1 MIPPRT
7 ILATTDFSDA
17 SASALMFAARLARH
31 GGAALHV
38 LHAEHPLLDAA
49 AGQNGIDLL
58 AETREELERAVRAAP
73 PAAECAPR
81 LHAIAGPAV
90 DVILSVAHAQRADVV
105 VVGSRGMSGTEKL
118 VFGSTTEGVL
128 RRSDVSV
135 FVVPAGWHAPRQNSV
150 DLAGTGPIIAG
161 VDMDP
166 TSIEGARAACGL
178 ATMLGTGLEI
188 LHVVPD
194 LKVLGRWRR
203 HADSAVQ
210 DRLSASRKELE
221 GVVRNLGCTAP
232 IEWQVES
239 GAVAERL
246 ASRAARASGRTPLL
260 VLGKKGPGTAGG
272 APGTIAY
279 RVLSLGNVPLLMY
292 VA

>member
-17 SASALMFAARLARH
+17 SASALMFAARLARQS
-31 GGAALHV
+31 GAALHV

-49 AGQNGIDLL
+49 AGQSGIDLL

-73 PAAECAPR
+73 PAAECAAR

-90 DVILSVAHAQRADVV
+90 DVILDVAHAQRADVV
-105 VVGSRGMSGTEKL
+105 VVGSRGMSGAEKL
-118 VFGSTTEGVL
+118 VFGSTTEGLL

-135 FVVPAGWHAPRQNSV
+135 FVVPAGWRAPRQHGV
-150 DLAGTGPIIAG
+150 DLAGSGPIIAG
-161 VDMDP
+161 VDMDA
-166 TSIEGARAACGL
+166 TSIEGARAACAL
-178 ATMLGTGLEI
+178 ATLLGTGLEI

-194 LKVLGRWRR
+194 LTVLGRWRT
-203 HADSAVQ
+203 HADSAVH
-210 DRLSASRKELE
+210 DRLSASRKDLE
-221 GVVRNLGCTAP
+221 GVVRNLRCTAP
-232 IEWQVES
+232 IEWQVER

-246 ASRAARASGRTPLL
+246 ASRAARASDRAPLL

-272 APGTIAY
+272 APGTLAY
-279 RVLSLGNVPLLMY
+279 RVLSLGDVPLLMY